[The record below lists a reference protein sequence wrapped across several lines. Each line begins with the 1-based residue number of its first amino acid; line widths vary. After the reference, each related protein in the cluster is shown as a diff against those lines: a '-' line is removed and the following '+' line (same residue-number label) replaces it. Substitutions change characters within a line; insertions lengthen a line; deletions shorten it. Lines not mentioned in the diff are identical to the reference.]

1 VSQLSDNLGNEV
13 YNAYP
18 IELVNTGAFNM
29 DATGTNF
36 NNACIIWNANFA
48 QIFAGTGT
56 APQVINISTAINN
69 GQGDSAFTVFTK
81 CNANFGYIF
90 PLLRGEPLPYPINV
104 GNGAYNGIIGLG
116 DPGVL
121 ACLKVNEMFAAFG

>member
-1 VSQLSDNLGNEV
+1 MAQLSDNLGNNV

-18 IELVNTGAFNM
+18 IELVNTGKFNM

-48 QIFAGTGT
+48 LLFAPLGV
-56 APQVINISTAINN
+56 APQVINVSTAINN
-69 GQGDSAFTVFTK
+69 GQGDSAYTVFTK
-81 CNANFGYIF
+81 CNANFGF
-90 PLLRGEPLPYPINV
+90 LFNQLQGAAAPYPINV

-121 ACLKVNEMFAAFG
+121 ACLKVNEMFAALA

>member
-1 VSQLSDNLGNEV
+1 VSQLSDNLGNNV

-36 NNACIIWNANFA
+36 NNACLIWNANFA
-48 QIFAGTGT
+48 LLFAPTGT
-56 APQVINISTAINN
+56 APQVINVSTAINN
-69 GQGDSAFTVFTK
+69 MQGDSAYVVFTK
-81 CNANFGYIF
+81 INANFGYIF
-90 PLLRGEPLPYPINV
+90 PLLRGEPAPYTINV
-104 GNGAYNGIIGLG
+104 GNGPYNNVIGLG

-121 ACLKVNEMFAAFG
+121 ACLKVNEMFGAFT